1 MKLRWN
7 QKFLSGGL
15 VIISL
20 SACAINTE
28 KVIVTTK
35 EVSTSSP
42 QQATSSKVISA
53 EGTLTNRLSKN
64 VNDNSFVIDVSAL
77 SIQQTLE
84 LYEGLQ
90 SMKPTKVLDVVKDQD
105 NFRVRFADP
114 VSQDWLS
121 RHIRDLASLGSAS
134 FRISYENKN
143 VFIERAN

>member
-1 MKLRWN
+1 MKLSWT
-7 QKFLSGGL
+7 QKFLSKGL
-15 VIISL
+15 VIVLL

-42 QQATSSKVISA
+42 QQATSSEVVSA
-53 EGTLTNRLSKN
+53 EGTSTNRLSQN
-64 VNDNSFVIDVSAL
+64 APDNSFVIDVSAL
-77 SIQQTLE
+77 SIQQKLE

-90 SMKPTKVLDVVKDQD
+90 SMKPAKVSDVVKDQD

-121 RHIRDLASLGSAS
+121 RQIRDLASLGSTS
-134 FRISYENKN
+134 FRISFENKK
-143 VFIERAN
+143 VFIAKAN